1 MVLLLNQVI
10 ILHTHIHVYVH
21 AEDKFYLWTGIVKCI
36 TILNLLHTTQKVNK
50 EGLPLI
56 IIPVYVHLIFTYN
69 YLLSSIGPQSTA
81 TSHR

>member
-1 MVLLLNQVI
+1 MYMCMQKINFICGQELINL
-10 ILHTHIHVYVH
+10 
-21 AEDKFYLWTGIVKCI
+21 KCI